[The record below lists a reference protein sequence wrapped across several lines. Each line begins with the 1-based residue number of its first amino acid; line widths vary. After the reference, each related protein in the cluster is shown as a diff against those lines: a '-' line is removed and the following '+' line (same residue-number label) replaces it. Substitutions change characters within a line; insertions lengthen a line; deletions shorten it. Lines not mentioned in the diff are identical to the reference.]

1 MEVKTTKTVKFLSII
16 FILLTIIHVLYAT
29 YSMRGLYLDDLFLL
43 TKMLDNISL
52 GRFVICND
60 FDHPRYVMQF
70 LQQAPVMFAGIVLK
84 ISSKKALMMLHS
96 LMCFGIPLIA
106 LYWNYKLTQR
116 TKQWAIL
123 FWSVVSYAAMILFAQ
138 IFPYVESFTGIV
150 FQFVL
155 LNYLFGKIHYTK
167 RDKIGIF
174 FLLIAM
180 FGIYEYTIILGI
192 LLFIG
197 TFFTLFDEE
206 NPDDLQMKLV
216 IGAGSLFASAYTIF
230 FVILNK
236 HEHSD
241 GIRFFKE
248 MFDFIPHTFDLNF
261 GLFVIT
267 AVLLCLL
274 IFKKGKLKLWQTF
287 AIGLIYVA
295 YLANMVTDLNTY
307 LVPMWEIHMR
317 SIPCWAMP
325 AIFAGIVIYRYFKMP
340 EQKELINR
348 AYVPVLF
355 CGIVLT
361 CWQMVHTYYWNENIN
376 YIREKLDNC
385 GAHIYVP
392 AADEDLSSFFNE
404 DLRRYIWAN
413 GYPALSILSNK
424 KYKTKAFLFPPEET
438 KSPAD
443 ETYLSHIWVSKERGI
458 ISIPIGMTLS
468 IRNKFWDLSDCVDEM
483 ENYIESTGVET
494 TKPENPD
501 DILYP

>member
-206 NPDDLQMKLV
+206 NPDDLQM
-216 IGAGSLFASAYTIF
+216 
-230 FVILNK
+230 
-236 HEHSD
+236 
-241 GIRFFKE
+241 
-248 MFDFIPHTFDLNF
+248 
-261 GLFVIT
+261 
-267 AVLLCLL
+267 
-274 IFKKGKLKLWQTF
+274 
-287 AIGLIYVA
+287 
-295 YLANMVTDLNTY
+295 
-307 LVPMWEIHMR
+307 
-317 SIPCWAMP
+317 
-325 AIFAGIVIYRYFKMP
+325 
-340 EQKELINR
+340 
-348 AYVPVLF
+348 
-355 CGIVLT
+355 
-361 CWQMVHTYYWNENIN
+361 
-376 YIREKLDNC
+376 
-385 GAHIYVP
+385 
-392 AADEDLSSFFNE
+392 
-404 DLRRYIWAN
+404 
-413 GYPALSILSNK
+413 
-424 KYKTKAFLFPPEET
+424 
-438 KSPAD
+438 
-443 ETYLSHIWVSKERGI
+443 
-458 ISIPIGMTLS
+458 
-468 IRNKFWDLSDCVDEM
+468 
-483 ENYIESTGVET
+483 
-494 TKPENPD
+494 
-501 DILYP
+501 